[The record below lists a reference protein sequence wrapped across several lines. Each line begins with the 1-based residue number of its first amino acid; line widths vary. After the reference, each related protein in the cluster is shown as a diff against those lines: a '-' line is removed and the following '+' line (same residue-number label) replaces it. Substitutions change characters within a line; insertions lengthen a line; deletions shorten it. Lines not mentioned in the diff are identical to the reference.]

1 MKLGIIINTNNPET
15 AWNALRLGRHTTLGA
30 GHRVTVFLLGSGVEV
45 ESIVDETYNV
55 AELVRKFTTGK
66 GGLLGCGTCM
76 RLRHR
81 EAGVILR
88 STMLDLVQLI
98 LDSDKV
104 VSFG

>member
-15 AWNALRLGRHTTLGA
+15 AWNALRLGDTALGA
-30 GHRVTVFLLGSGVEV
+30 GHKVTVFLLGSGVEV
-45 ESIVDETYNV
+45 ENIVDKTYDV
-55 AELVRKFTTGK
+55 AELIKNLTTRKGS
-66 GGLLGCGTCM
+66 LLGCGTCM

-98 LDSDKV
+98 VDSDKV